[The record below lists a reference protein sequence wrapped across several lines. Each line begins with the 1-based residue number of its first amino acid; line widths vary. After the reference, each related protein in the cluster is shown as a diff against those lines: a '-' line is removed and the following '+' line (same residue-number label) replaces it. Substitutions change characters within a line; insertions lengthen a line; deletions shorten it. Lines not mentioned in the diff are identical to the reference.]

1 MSNIQILWVDDEIEL
16 LKPHILFLERKNYKV
31 TTCTNG
37 ADAIDL
43 VDEENFDIVFLDE
56 NMPGLTGLDT
66 LAEIKQKRIE
76 RSKRIR
82 AERKVAK
89 DSKYIDE
96 QVDDMYWMIDD
107 RKFLIQGIDII
118 DQTTSLQLG
127 LHTNTSGNNIISIEE
142 LINVPD
148 DLDIGVFDSV
158 TNTYYDIRQTS
169 SFSINLP
176 AGEYLSR
183 FTLKFVNDNNLSIED
198 IENSTNLELSYI
210 NSIKSISIKNIGSQ
224 IIKSVE
230 VYNINGQL
238 ITKYND
244 INATDHALIQTYNLI
259 TGNYVLILTT
269 DLGKTSKKVTVR

>member
-1 MSNIQILWVDDEIEL
+1 MKTYSFKTFLLVFLLVVLSNNVFCQGNSDVDNRMKIRLGFTSVNNIHRQIL
-16 LKPHILFLERKNYKV
+16 V
-31 TTCTNG
+31 TADTNATSG
-37 ADAIDL
+37 IDFGYDA
-43 VDEENFDIVFLDE
+43 ENFE
-56 NMPGLTGLDT
+56 NH
-66 LAEIKQKRIE
+66 I
-76 RSKRIR
+76 
-82 AERKVAK
+82 
-89 DSKYIDE
+89 
-96 QVDDMYWMIDD
+96 DDMYWMIDD
-107 RKFLIQGIDII
+107 RKFLIQGIDVI
-118 DQTTSLQLG
+118 DETTSLQLG
-127 LHTNTSGNNIISIEE
+127 LHTNTSGDNIISIDE
-142 LINVPD
+142 LINVPN
-148 DLDIGVFDSV
+148 DLEIGIFDNI
-158 TNTYYDIRQTS
+158 TNTYYDIRQNS
-169 SFSINLP
+169 SFTINLP
-176 AGEYLSR
+176 EGEYLSR

>member
-1 MSNIQILWVDDEIEL
+1 MKIRLGFTSVNNIHRQIL
-16 LKPHILFLERKNYKV
+16 V
-31 TTCTNG
+31 TADTNATSG
-37 ADAIDL
+37 IDFGYDA
-43 VDEENFDIVFLDE
+43 ENFE
-56 NMPGLTGLDT
+56 NH
-66 LAEIKQKRIE
+66 I
-76 RSKRIR
+76 
-82 AERKVAK
+82 
-89 DSKYIDE
+89 
-96 QVDDMYWMIDD
+96 DDMYWMIDD
-107 RKFLIQGIDII
+107 RKFLIQGIDVI
-118 DQTTSLQLG
+118 DETTSLQLG
-127 LHTNTSGNNIISIEE
+127 LHTNTSGDNIISIDE
-142 LINVPD
+142 LINVPN
-148 DLDIGVFDSV
+148 DLEIGIFDNI
-158 TNTYYDIRQTS
+158 TNTYYDIRQNS
-169 SFSINLP
+169 SFTINLP
-176 AGEYLSR
+176 EGEYLSR